1 MALALIVDDE
11 VDLCRVMQM
20 TLKKMKIDTIV
31 AYDRVTAIHHLSE
44 HNFDFCLTDLN
55 LPDGSGLDI
64 VKWIN
69 AQYPNMPVAV
79 ITAHGSMDLAIEAL
93 KLGAFDFVNKPL
105 ELPRLRLL
113 VENAVKAGQDAK
125 EQTVETAP
133 DLFAGKLIGNS
144 EPIIH
149 LKQTI
154 QKLARSQAPV
164 FLWGGSGTGK
174 EVVAKLI
181 HELSPRATGNFVPV
195 NCGAIPSELMESEF
209 FGHKKGSFTGATADK
224 EGLFQQAHGGTL
236 FLDEV
241 ADLPLAMQVKLL
253 RAIQEK
259 KVRSIG
265 GTQEISVDIR
275 LLSATHKNLA
285 KLVELGEFRQDLYYR
300 MNVIEVKLPSL
311 NERKDDVQILADHF
325 LQMIADDWGLEHPIS
340 LSNAAKDALMHHDY
354 LGNVRELRNIL
365 ERAITLAD
373 GQVID
378 VSHLQL
384 TDTRGNPPSI
394 HAIPAPHTAILPA
407 AIVPHI
413 TSQPLLQSTLSQISN
428 PQTRT
433 LADFGTGNN
442 DTASAAKSH
451 TPSNEVTNGLMPTSQ
466 TSREINLP
474 KISSNNYNGHNNHTQ
489 ARQTVNILPTRNLT
503 LKNDTLLKNNN
514 LAQTLPSMP
523 ANTPPTHVIQDPPL
537 SVQAR
542 IIPKSPN
549 PSHLCIPLPPEGLE
563 AYLVSQEKQLI
574 IAALNQC
581 NWNKTQAAKLLNTSF
596 RSLRYRMKKLEID
609 DGD

>member
-11 VDLCRVMQM
+11 VDLCRLMQM
-20 TLKKMKIDTIV
+20 TLKKMKIDTVI
-31 AYDRVTAIHHLSE
+31 AYDMATAVEQLRQHS
-44 HNFDFCLTDLN
+44 FDFCLTDLN

-64 VKWIN
+64 VKIIN
-69 AQYPNMPVAV
+69 AQYPSTPVAV

-113 VENAVKAGQDAK
+113 VENALKAGQDAK

-144 EPIIH
+144 EPIIQ

-181 HELSPRATGNFVPV
+181 HELSPRANANFVPV

-209 FGHKKGSFTGATADK
+209 FGHKRGSFTGATGDK
-224 EGLFQQAHGGTL
+224 EGLFQQANGGTL

-259 KVRSIG
+259 KVRPIG
-265 GTQEISVDIR
+265 GTQEVAVDIR

-285 KLVELGEFRQDLYYR
+285 KLVEMGEFRQDLYYR
-300 MNVIEVKLPSL
+300 INVIEVKLPSL
-311 NERKDDVQILADHF
+311 NERKADVPILASHF
-325 LQMIADDWGLEHPIS
+325 LQMIASDWGLEENIS
-340 LSNAAKDALMHHDY
+340 LSDEAKTALMHHDY
-354 LGNVRELRNIL
+354 SGNVRELRNIL

-373 GQVID
+373 GNVID
-378 VSHLQL
+378 VAHLQL
-384 TDTRGNPPSI
+384 SETGVNPPAI
-394 HAIPAPHTAILPA
+394 HAMPTPTQPITQSPSQAP
-407 AIVPHI
+407 V
-413 TSQPLLQSTLSQISN
+413 QPLNPPQDTPILSSLPDFNAWENNEAQSQAVEKIEAKNS
-428 PQTRT
+428 
-433 LADFGTGNN
+433 
-442 DTASAAKSH
+442 ASGIGFNLPNH
-451 TPSNEVTNGLMPTSQ
+451 LT
-466 TSREINLP
+466 NLP
-474 KISSNNYNGHNNHTQ
+474 KTPNSSYNGNTP
-489 ARQTVNILPTRNLT
+489 ARQTVNILPSQPTVTKTENVVQILPPIPARLMDNIPT
-503 LKNDTLLKNNN
+503 KADNN
-514 LAQTLPSMP
+514 A
-523 ANTPPTHVIQDPPL
+523 
-537 SVQAR
+537 
-542 IIPKSPN
+542 
-549 PSHLCIPLPPEGLE
+549 CIPLPPEGLE
-563 AYLVSQEKQLI
+563 EYLLNQEKQLI
-574 IAALNQC
+574 ISALNQC

-596 RSLRYRMKKLEID
+596 RSLRYRMKKLEIED